1 MVDPGRKGA
10 GSPNGFSLSKC
21 MSAQEKRTSD
31 ATQLLVT
38 TEEQLIMSQLKCQA
52 LTLAGHCHCSVVLM
66 GLDMVL
72 QVFQGLNDNW
82 IDFFP
87 KSGHSHQK
95 QHKQKPF
102 VWIPIVWLSFFVEM
116 VSYFYCLQVH
126 CSSVRLGVPD

>member
-1 MVDPGRKGA
+1 MVDPKGKGA

-31 ATQLLVT
+31 AAQLLVI

-52 LTLAGHCHCSVVLM
+52 LTLAGYCSVVLM

-72 QVFQGLNDNW
+72 QGFQGLNDNW
-82 IDFFP
+82 IDFFS
-87 KSGHSHQK
+87 KSGHSHQE

-116 VSYFYCLQVH
+116 GSYFYCLQVH
-126 CSSVRLGVPD
+126 CSSMRLGVPD